1 MFQLPFIKFGV
12 TNNYIKWFINSYARG
27 SIAIELETLPKQL
40 TTSVVAKLE
49 SAVNTGTTA
58 CGASAIGWTPVKEGK
73 TKDESIGWFTGASII
88 TGSPTLVTIGT
99 SEIDRPLNEG
109 KSKESIDEVT
119 DGGTVESTV
128 SGVPTVGRSTA
139 PVEVGVDTV
148 LTSSGVTAVSYTHL
162 TLPTILRV

>member
-73 TKDESIGWFTGASII
+73 TKDESIWRVYRG
-88 TGSPTLVTIGT
+88 
-99 SEIDRPLNEG
+99 
-109 KSKESIDEVT
+109 
-119 DGGTVESTV
+119 
-128 SGVPTVGRSTA
+128 
-139 PVEVGVDTV
+139 PVA
-148 LTSSGVTAVSYTHL
+148 L
-162 TLPTILRV
+162 